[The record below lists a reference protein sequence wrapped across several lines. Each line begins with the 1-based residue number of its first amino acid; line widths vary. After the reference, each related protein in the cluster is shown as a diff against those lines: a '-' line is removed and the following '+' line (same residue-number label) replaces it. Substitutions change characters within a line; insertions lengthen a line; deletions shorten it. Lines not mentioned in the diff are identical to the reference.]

1 MCMCKYWYVCAHAKV
16 ALALLNLSDSCN
28 KSNEEVWI
36 ERKYNAYVWIA
47 GNVNEISP
55 KKYPPLAIIN
65 QKFWLLFMRC
75 TNFSTEG
82 KHYLCRYFVL
92 KDPSWPS

>member
-28 KSNEEVWI
+28 KSNEQVWI

-55 KKYPPLAIIN
+55 KKFPHLAIMN
-65 QKFWLLFMRC
+65 QNSGYCSWDALILALKEKIISVD
-75 TNFSTEG
+75 T
-82 KHYLCRYFVL
+82 LC
-92 KDPSWPS
+92 